1 MYIALENEVNGFIF
15 LVAYVLWDIL
25 EKRLVCKYEGMQSK
39 VNILILLNMK

>member
-1 MYIALENEVNGFIF
+1 MYIALENEVNGLIF

-25 EKRLVCKYEGMQSK
+25 EKSLVCKYEGMQSK